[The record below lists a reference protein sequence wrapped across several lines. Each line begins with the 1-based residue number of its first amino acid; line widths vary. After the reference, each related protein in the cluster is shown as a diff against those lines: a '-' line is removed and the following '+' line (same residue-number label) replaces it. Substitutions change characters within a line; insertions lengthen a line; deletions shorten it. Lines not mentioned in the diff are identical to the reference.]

1 LTQRALSAQ
10 VGGWGEQFVAVAIF
24 FFAFTSI
31 IANYSY
37 AETNLLFINGRW
49 RPALPYF
56 RALVLGMVM
65 FGALAELPL
74 VWTLADASMG
84 MMALVNMIA
93 ILLLSGI
100 VKRLAADYHT
110 QRSLGRVPVFDSRRF
125 PELHSQLDEK
135 AWPLPKR

>member
-1 LTQRALSAQ
+1 
-10 VGGWGEQFVAVAIF
+10 
-24 FFAFTSI
+24 
-31 IANYSY
+31 
-37 AETNLLFINGRW
+37 
-49 RPALPYF
+49 
-56 RALVLGMVM
+56 M

-100 VKRLAADYHT
+100 VKNLATDYHT